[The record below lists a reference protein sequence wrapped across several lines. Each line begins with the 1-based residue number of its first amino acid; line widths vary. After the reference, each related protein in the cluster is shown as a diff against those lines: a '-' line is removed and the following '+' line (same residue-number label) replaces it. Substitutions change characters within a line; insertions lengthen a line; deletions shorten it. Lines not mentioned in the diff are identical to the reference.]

1 MRLPYLAFVAVSSV
15 VAIRA
20 MAPTP
25 IVHAADATGLF
36 QVRGYTMAAP
46 VAIRGDIA
54 QPAATVYEV
63 AGDGNVARYRVR
75 ERLMGRDRDN
85 DAVGETPTLRGR
97 IALDASGRV
106 VPAGSR
112 FSADMSQL
120 TSDESRRDNY
130 VRRRLLVTDSFP
142 ETTLQVTAVRNLP
155 TPLPTSGRV
164 SFELVGDLTVKGVAR
179 PTTWTVTSTI
189 DGDRLTGRAATRFTF
204 ADFQLTQPRVPIVLS
219 VADTIG
225 LEYDFT
231 MRRVA
236 R

>member
-1 MRLPYLAFVAVSSV
+1 MRLPILAGIAVAGVLASRSL
-15 VAIRA
+15 
-20 MAPTP
+20 TP
-25 IVHAADATGLF
+25 PPATAHAAALPWA
-36 QVRGYTMAAP
+36 QAA
-46 VAIRGDIA
+46 V
-54 QPAATVYEV
+54 TWEV

-75 ERLMGRDRDN
+75 ERLLGRDRDN

-97 IALDASGRV
+97 IALDAAGRV

-112 FSADMSQL
+112 FSADLSQL

-142 ETTLQVTAVRNLP
+142 EATLQVTAVRNLP

-164 SFELVGDLTVKGVAR
+164 SFELVGDLTVKGVTR
-179 PTTWTVTSTI
+179 PTTWTVTATV

-204 ADFQLTQPRVPIVLS
+204 ADFQLTQPRVSIVLS